1 MFKDS
6 RKLDV
11 NRRKDIYI
19 MLQIRDSIEQPNR
32 RFYRCVLYVKGK
44 VHYTCTAF
52 EDELLETI
60 LATYIDSKKY
70 DREGMDL

>member
-11 NRRKDIYI
+11 NRSKDIYI
-19 MLQIRDSIEQPNR
+19 MLQIRDSIEEPNK

-44 VHYTCTAF
+44 VHYTCTAS
-52 EDELLETI
+52 ENELLETI
-60 LATYIDSKKY
+60 LATYENSKKY
-70 DREGMDL
+70 DREALGL

>member
-11 NRRKDIYI
+11 NRSKDIYI
-19 MLQIRDSIEQPNR
+19 MLQIRDSIEDPDK

-44 VHYTCTAF
+44 VHYTCTAS
-52 EDELLETI
+52 DNELLETI
-60 LATYIDSKKY
+60 LSTYLDAKKY
-70 DREGMDL
+70 DREGMVL